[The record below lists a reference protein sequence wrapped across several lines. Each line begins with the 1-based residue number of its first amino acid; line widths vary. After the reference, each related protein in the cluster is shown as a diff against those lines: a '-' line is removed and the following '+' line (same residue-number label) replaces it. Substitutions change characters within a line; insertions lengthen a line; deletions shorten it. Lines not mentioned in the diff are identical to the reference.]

1 MSQHDA
7 QMLAIAGTCLVVVIV
22 AMYLMRF
29 IRIDGAFGRSA
40 YRVVFSLLAGL
51 LAPTLVVGGH
61 GALPAPFIAC
71 LPLLAHNTTSI
82 AALELGGYGLLA
94 IGTDIGGGVAL
105 VARETSPQP
114 REGITRVTR
123 PAARTARSPTLRHP
137 RRCSPS
143 RSAPS
148 A

>member
-1 MSQHDA
+1 MSQRDA
-7 QMLAIAGTCLVVVIV
+7 QMLAIAGASLAAVIV

-40 YRVVFSLLAGL
+40 YRVVFSVLAGL

-94 IGTDIGGGVAL
+94 IGTGIGGGEIWVFTL
-105 VARETSPQP
+105 
-114 REGITRVTR
+114 
-123 PAARTARSPTLRHP
+123 PTLLVFALMMALPWSRAK
-137 RRCSPS
+137 RRRS
-143 RSAPS
+143 RARG
-148 A
+148 